1 MRSSYQ
7 DNFDYIEE
15 MCLINCMKNKEVYAY
30 LRTSN
35 KNTKNALNSDSR
47 DRQLKAVRKF
57 ARSKSWKVKEVFYDC
72 SVSGDNGS
80 DLSEREEF
88 SKLLT
93 AMKANCV
100 KTFLVSDASRFSR
113 SILTAE
119 IIKQDCREHGIS
131 AIDASTG
138 NDLCVHQNDNPE
150 VDLINSLLQAIG
162 QYDKIKTTNRLMSGR
177 KRKARL
183 GGRMGGNYA
192 YGDRPGEDL
201 LVNRVKELKSNPRR
215 HGKLTL
221 QAIANKI
228 TEEGFTTR
236 KGTEF
241 SRQQIAN
248 ILKN

>member
-1 MRSSYQ
+1 MQSQEIY
-7 DNFDYIEE
+7 
-15 MCLINCMKNKEVYAY
+15 VY

-35 KNTKNALNSDSR
+35 KNTKLALDSDSQ

-57 ARSKSWKVKEVFYDC
+57 ARSKSWKIKEVFYDC
-72 SVSGDNGS
+72 SVSGDNGC
-80 DLSEREEF
+80 DLTEREEF
-88 SKLLT
+88 SRMMTL
-93 AMKANCV
+93 MKSNGV
-100 KTFLVSDASRFSR
+100 KTFVVSDATRFSR

-119 IIKQDCREHGIS
+119 IIKQDCKEHGIS
-131 AIDASTG
+131 AYDASTG
-138 NDLCVHQNDNPE
+138 NDLCVHDNPE
-150 VDLINSLLQAIG
+150 MDMINSLLQCIA

-192 YGDRPGEDL
+192 YGDRTGEDL
-201 LVNRVKELKSNPRR
+201 LVDRVKELKGNPRQ

-248 ILKN
+248 ILKS

>member
-1 MRSSYQ
+1 
-7 DNFDYIEE
+7 
-15 MCLINCMKNKEVYAY
+15 MKNKDAYAY

-35 KNTKNALNSDSR
+35 KNTKLALDSDSK
-47 DRQLKAVRKF
+47 DRQLKSVRKF
-57 ARSKSWKVKEVFYDC
+57 CRVKGLKIKEVFYDC
-72 SVSGDNGS
+72 SVSGDNGC

-88 SKLLT
+88 SRMLT
-93 AMKANCV
+93 LMKSNGV
-100 KTFLVSDASRFSR
+100 KTFVVSDATRFSR

-119 IIKQDCREHGIS
+119 IIKQDCRDHGIS

-150 VDLINSLLQAIG
+150 VDLINSLLQCIA

-183 GGRMGGNYA
+183 GGRMGGNYG
-192 YGDRPGEDL
+192 YGYKLGEDL
-201 LVNRVKELKSNPRR
+201 LVERVKELKGNPRQ

-228 TEEGFTTR
+228 TGEGFTTR
-236 KGTEF
+236 KGTPF

-248 ILKN
+248 ILKS